1 MTNLI
6 VTPNQRQATCPEV
19 GRTEP
24 LGPQTPTKLG
34 ERTDRGHLGSSKHRK
49 DERRMVFL
57 CSVVSQWGKPDWLLQ
72 LCEVHLS

>member
-34 ERTDRGHLGSSKHRK
+34 ERTDRGHLGSNEHRK

-57 CSVVSQWGKPDWLLQ
+57 CSVVSQLGKLDWLLQ
-72 LCEVHLS
+72 TWEVQLS